1 MLIIGASGVGTQII
15 LGTKLRVVGQ
25 CVFVNTDAQA
35 LARVSDSAKLQLGTR
50 TCAGMPAKTLM
61 AGARAVH
68 ESLSDLKAL
77 LLQSTLGVEA

>member
-1 MLIIGASGVGTQII
+1 MLIISAGRAGTLII
-15 LGTKLRVVGQ
+15 LGTKLRQVGQ

-35 LARVSDSAKLQLGTR
+35 LARVPDSAKLQLGTR

-68 ESLSDLKAL
+68 ESLSNLKAL
-77 LLQSTLGVEA
+77 LLKLARGVEA